1 MWPNSWFPL
10 VWLPFPIQA
19 SCWRY
24 LGRLVPE
31 LFFLVSSVLKHHI
44 PLFLLV
50 SPILVP
56 VPPLFLLRSSV
67 LAPPT
72 PPPFKAT
79 RLFSGQLPNMPTAP
93 DGPTVHC
100 VLQVGFLCCYPPL
113 HCLAPGPAGQLLLNQ
128 PTNQS
133 TYHLNPAP
141 GSPLWCPLWLSTNP
155 GATSWLQLP
164 ARYFTTLRLSK
175 DRHWFLG
182 SSPTKQAMTKSHP
195 PHTHTHR
202 AQYCVPHT
210 LGVNLAPSLQVTS
223 CFALVL
229 SLGLSTDSS
238 SESSYHVPLAKA
250 SQSLH
255 IFLRKTNQT
264 LHCPT
269 H

>member
-24 LGRLVPE
+24 LGLLVPE

-50 SPILVP
+50 SPVLVP

-79 RLFSGQLPNMPTAP
+79 RLFSGQLPNMPTAS
-93 DGPTVHC
+93 DGPTVHY
-100 VLQVGFLCCYPPL
+100 VLQVGFLCCYPSL
-113 HCLAPGPAGQLLLNQ
+113 HCLALGPAGQLLLNQ

-141 GSPLWCPLWLSTNP
+141 GSPSWCPLWLSTNP
-155 GATSWLQLP
+155 GVTSWLQLP

-195 PHTHTHR
+195 PTHTHI
-202 AQYCVPHT
+202 QSSVLCSSHT
-210 LGVNLAPSLQVTS
+210 GCKSCSIPPSHKLL
-223 CFALVL
+223 CF
-229 SLGLSTDSS
+229 SLIS
-238 SESSYHVPLAKA
+238 
-250 SQSLH
+250 
-255 IFLRKTNQT
+255 RT
-264 LHCPT
+264 LHRQQFRKQPPRAT
-269 H
+269 G